1 MPALVASETRRRLL
15 GLALVSAVTLTDDAL
30 AKRKKKR
37 HKEQK
42 GHPSPPPPPPLP
54 APAPPLR
61 DYDCADFATQQEA
74 QQFFED
80 QGGPALDPHGLD
92 GDNNGIACESLP

>member
-1 MPALVASETRRRLL
+1 MPALIASGTRRRLL
-15 GLALVSAVTLTDDAL
+15 GLVLVSAVAVTDDTL
-30 AKRKKKR
+30 AKRKAKK
-37 HKEQK
+37 HK
-42 GHPSPPPPPPLP
+42 GHQGQPTPPPSPP
-54 APAPPLR
+54 PAPPLR